1 MRRLLILP
9 LLLFAGCVGGHDSR
23 EPLPVEELVFVDRG
37 AREHQELVMW
47 HSMTAGNGILLEGLI
62 REFNETVGAE
72 LGISVE
78 TIFQGSYAD
87 SSAQLRAFLHT
98 DNISALPDISQIDAT
113 GMIDIKNSVYLARAE
128 VFARLDPSFDI
139 NSINIHMRNNI
150 TYMGNLLGMPFASS
164 TNILFYNRD
173 ILWPAGVNAPSTLA
187 DMAAILPHVS
197 VAGEIYGFAL
207 SPATPTVQNWIGQQ
221 YGFSFLVN
229 NQNGRGGYP
238 TQVVFDGEGT
248 MYTFLNEWKNL
259 HRTGG
264 LRHIEVNT
272 LEEFVAGRVAMM
284 VGSSSNIYAVLSAID
299 GRFDMGATFF
309 PRVNEQAVYGS
320 TLGGSSL
327 FMFNKGCLDRMWAA
341 WEVMKWLS
349 SPDVQARWSMG
360 TGYLAANNLT
370 LEDAE
375 FIRFLDE
382 NPQFAVAMRQLEIS
396 NPNLQ
401 GIWVPSSFQFFMEL
415 RNGIIA
421 MIEYDQTPEETINS
435 LASALNAILDDF
447 HEMNR

>member
-1 MRRLLILP
+1 MRKFLVLLGLLVVGCAQNGMP
-9 LLLFAGCVGGHDSR
+9 LSVD
-23 EPLPVEELVFVDRG
+23 EIVFVDRDE
-37 AREHQELVMW
+37 REFQELVFW

-62 REFNETVGAE
+62 REFNETVGAG

-78 TIFQGSYAD
+78 AIFQGSYAD

-98 DNISALPDISQIDAT
+98 DNIAALPDISQIDAT
-113 GMIDIKNSVYLARAE
+113 GMIDIKDSVYLAQAGI
-128 VFARLDPSFDI
+128 FAALDPDFDI
-139 NSINIHMRNNI
+139 SDINLHMRGNI
-150 TYMGNLLGMPFASS
+150 TYMGHLLGMPFSSS
-164 TNILFYNRD
+164 TAILFYNRD
-173 ILWPAGVNAPSTLA
+173 MLLASGIDSPPSTLGEMA
-187 DMAAILPHVS
+187 DILPLVS
-197 VAGEIYGFAL
+197 VQGEIYGFAL
-207 SPATPTVQNWIGQQ
+207 SPATPTVQNWVGQQ
-221 YGFSFLVN
+221 NGVSFMVN

-248 MYTFLNEWKNL
+248 MYTFLQEWMNL
-259 HRTGG
+259 HNTGG

-309 PRVNEQAVYGS
+309 PRVNEHAVYGS

-341 WEVMKWLS
+341 WEVMKWLA
-349 SPDVQARWSMG
+349 SPEVQARWSMG

-370 LEDAE
+370 LQNPE
-375 FIRFLDE
+375 FISFLE
-382 NPQFAVAMRQLEIS
+382 QNPQFAVAMRQLEVS

-415 RNGIIA
+415 RNGIIG
-421 MIEYDQTPEETINS
+421 MIENNLTPQETVQS
-435 LASALNAILDDF
+435 LADGLNAILDDF

>member
-1 MRRLLILP
+1 MRK
-9 LLLFAGCVGGHDSR
+9 LLLLVALLFVGCAGELSAEPLHSNEIVFVEPQDR
-23 EPLPVEELVFVDRG
+23 EPQELVF
-37 AREHQELVMW
+37 W
-47 HSMTAGNGILLEGLI
+47 HSMTAGNGILLEGLV

-98 DNISALPDISQIDAT
+98 DNIAALPDISQIDAT
-113 GMIDIKNSVYLARAE
+113 GMIDIKDSIYLARAE
-128 VFARLDPSFDI
+128 IFASLDTGFDI
-139 NSINIHMRNNI
+139 GDINLHMRNNI
-150 TYMGNLLGMPFASS
+150 TYQGRLLGMPFSSS
-164 TNILFYNRD
+164 TAILFYNRD
-173 ILWPAGVNAPSTLA
+173 MLISAGVGAPSTLA
-187 DMAAILPHVS
+187 DMADILPLVS
-197 VAGEIYGFAL
+197 VPGEIYGFAL
-207 SPATPTVQNWIGQQ
+207 SPATPTVQNWVGQQ
-221 YGFSFLVN
+221 NGLSFLVN

-238 TQVVFDGEGT
+238 TQVAFDEEGT
-248 MYTFLNEWKNL
+248 MYVFLQEWMNMFD
-259 HRTGG
+259 TGG

-284 VGSSSNIYAVLSAID
+284 VDSSSNIYAVLSAID
-299 GRFDMGATFF
+299 GRFEMGAAFF

-341 WEVMKWLS
+341 WEVMKWLA
-349 SPDVQARWSMG
+349 SPEVQARWSMG
-360 TGYLAANNLT
+360 TGYLAANNHT
-370 LEDAE
+370 LADAE
-375 FIRFLDE
+375 FNNFLEE
-382 NPQFAVAMRQLEIS
+382 NPQFAVAMRQLEVS
-396 NPNLQ
+396 SPNLQ

-415 RNGIIA
+415 RNGIIG
-421 MIEYDQTPEETINS
+421 MIENDQSVQETVSS

>member
-1 MRRLLILP
+1 MRKLFVLVILLTVGCGGGGSFDSP
-9 LLLFAGCVGGHDSR
+9 LDEIVFVERDAR
-23 EPLPVEELVFVDRG
+23 EPQELVF
-37 AREHQELVMW
+37 W
-47 HSMTAGNGILLEGLI
+47 HSMTAGNGILLEGLV

-78 TIFQGSYAD
+78 TVFQGSYAD

-98 DNISALPDISQIDAT
+98 DNISALPDISQVDAT
-113 GMIDIKNSVYLARAE
+113 GMIDIKDSEYLAGAGI
-128 VFARLDPSFDI
+128 FAALDPLFDI
-139 NSINIHMRNNI
+139 NDINLHMRGNI

-164 TNILFYNRD
+164 TAILFYNRD
-173 ILWPAGVNAPSTLA
+173 MLGAAGVSSPPSTLA
-187 DMAAILPHVS
+187 EMADILPLVS
-197 VAGEIYGFAL
+197 VPGEVYGFAL

-221 YGFSFLVN
+221 NGFSFVVD

-238 TQVVFDGEGT
+238 TRVVFEDEGT
-248 MYTFLNEWKNL
+248 MYVFLQEWKGL
-259 HRTGG
+259 HATGG
-264 LRHIEVNT
+264 LRHIEINT

-341 WEVMKWLS
+341 WEVMVWLA

-370 LEDAE
+370 LHDED
-375 FIRFLDE
+375 FIRFLEE
-382 NPQFAVAMRQLEIS
+382 NPQFEVAMRQLEVS

-415 RNGIIA
+415 RNGVIG
-421 MIEYDQTPEETINS
+421 MIEYDIPPQQAVHD

>member
-1 MRRLLILP
+1 MRKFFVLMVLLVV
-9 LLLFAGCVGGHDSR
+9 GCAQDGV
-23 EPLPVEELVFVDRG
+23 PLPVDEIVFVRRDDREFQELVF
-37 AREHQELVMW
+37 W
-47 HSMTAGNGILLEGLI
+47 HSMTAGNGILLEGLV
-62 REFNETVGAE
+62 REFNATVGWD

-78 TIFQGSYAD
+78 AIFQGSYAD

-113 GMIDIKNSVYLARAE
+113 GMIDIKDSVYLARAGI
-128 VFARLDPSFDI
+128 FAALDPDFDI
-139 NSINIHMRNNI
+139 SDINLHMRGNI
-150 TYMGNLLGMPFASS
+150 TYMGYLLGLPFASS
-164 TNILFYNRD
+164 TAILFYNRD
-173 ILWPAGVNAPSTLA
+173 MLLASGIDGPPSTLG
-187 DMAAILPHVS
+187 DMATILPLVS
-197 VAGEIYGFAL
+197 VPGEIYGFAL
-207 SPATPTVQNWIGQQ
+207 SPATPTVQNWVGQQ
-221 YGFSFLVN
+221 NGFSFMVN

-238 TQVVFDGEGT
+238 TQVVFDDEGT
-248 MYTFLNEWKNL
+248 MYVFLREWKNL
-259 HRTGG
+259 YNTGG

-272 LEEFVAGRVAMM
+272 RDEFIAGHIAMM
-284 VGSSSNIYAVLSAID
+284 VGSSSHIYAVLSAID

-309 PRVNEQAVYGS
+309 PRVSEQAVYGS

-341 WEVMKWLS
+341 WEVMKWLA

-370 LEDAE
+370 LENAD
-375 FIRFLDE
+375 FIRFLDD
-382 NPQFAVAMRQLEIS
+382 NPQFAVAMRQLEAS

-415 RNGIIA
+415 RNGIIG
-421 MIEYDQTPEETINS
+421 MIENGQTPQETVDS
-435 LASALNAILDDF
+435 LANALNAILDDF